1 MTGAGAAFPYGMD
14 PLDSN
19 IRIAPSL
26 PPLEELETAMEVL
39 CACLKRA
46 ALEKLLK

>member
-1 MTGAGAAFPYGMD
+1 MTM
-14 PLDSN
+14 
-19 IRIAPSL
+19 